1 MIDKLHIALYTN
13 NMTLSEFIKQLQQIE
28 SEINRNAHQAIS
40 DSLRFYIDLPDD
52 LVGLKLREIEVDQ
65 ALGCG
70 CWLGAVIMLSLDDTE
85 YELCKK

>member
-1 MIDKLHIALYTN
+1 MK
-13 NMTLSEFIKQLQQIE
+13 LSEFIKQLQQIE